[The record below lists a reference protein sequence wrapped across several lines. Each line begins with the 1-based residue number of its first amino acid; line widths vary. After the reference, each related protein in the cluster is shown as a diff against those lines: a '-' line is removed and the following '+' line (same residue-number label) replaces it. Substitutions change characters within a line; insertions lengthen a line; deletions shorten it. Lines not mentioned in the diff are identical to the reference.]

1 MLQVRVLCSTQ
12 LCILGAE
19 EKGRAI
25 REAMVNREQSM
36 LPKKKKKDKKKL
48 AVFNISD
55 QLHP

>member
-25 REAMVNREQSM
+25 REAMANGEQSM
-36 LPKKKKKDKKKL
+36 LPKKKKKIKK
-48 AVFNISD
+48 ISCF
-55 QLHP
+55 